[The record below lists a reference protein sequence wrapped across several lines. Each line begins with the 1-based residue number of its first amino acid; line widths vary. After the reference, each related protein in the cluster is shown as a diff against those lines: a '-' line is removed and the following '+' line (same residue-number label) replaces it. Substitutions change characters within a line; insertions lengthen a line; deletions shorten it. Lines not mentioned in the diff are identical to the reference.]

1 MAGDERIPRHYV
13 QQHAFRI
20 IKRVRSFG
28 EITVNTAEQALIE
41 KILQLPPTR
50 LAEVTDF
57 VDFLRS
63 RENDR
68 ALVQAATQTSVA
80 SFAAVWDNEAD
91 AVYDK
96 L

>member
-1 MAGDERIPRHYV
+1 M
-13 QQHAFRI
+13 
-20 IKRVRSFG
+20 
-28 EITVNTAEQALIE
+28 NTAEHLLIE

-68 ALVQAATQTSVA
+68 VLVQSATQTSLA
-80 SFAAVWDNEAD
+80 SFAAVWGNDTD
-91 AVYDK
+91 AVYDA

>member
-1 MAGDERIPRHYV
+1 M
-13 QQHAFRI
+13 
-20 IKRVRSFG
+20 
-28 EITVNTAEQALIE
+28 NTAEHLLIE

-68 ALVQAATQTSVA
+68 VLVQAATQTSVA
-80 SFAAVWDNEAD
+80 SFAAVWDNDAD
-91 AVYDK
+91 AVYDA

>member
-1 MAGDERIPRHYV
+1 M
-13 QQHAFRI
+13 QQPSFRI
-20 IKRVRSFG
+20 IKRAHSLR
-28 EITVNTAEQALIE
+28 EINVNTAEQVLIE